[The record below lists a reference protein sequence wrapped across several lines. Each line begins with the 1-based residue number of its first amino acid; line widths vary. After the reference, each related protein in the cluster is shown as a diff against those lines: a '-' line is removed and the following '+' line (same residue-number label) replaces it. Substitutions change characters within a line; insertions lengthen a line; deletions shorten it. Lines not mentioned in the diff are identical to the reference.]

1 MFQDSAMVQLR
12 ESLFLEKQ
20 KTIDAMR
27 EELEHE
33 RRDISTRSEERYENQ
48 ISELETILK
57 VGSRILASF
66 CVLAS
71 LKVSESFC
79 FWCIPRIYV
88 L

>member
-1 MFQDSAMVQLR
+1 MVQLR

-71 LKVSESFC
+71 FCILASLKASERFC
-79 FWCIPRIYV
+79 V
-88 L
+88 

>member
-33 RRDISTRSEERYENQ
+33 RRDISNRSEERYENQ

-71 LKVSESFC
+71 LKVSECFC
-79 FWCIPRIYV
+79 F
-88 L
+88 